1 VIVNFNK
8 SFLHGIL
15 CFHSILRVTKTNSEH
30 QRRKLLVQQVL
41 RRLIAANTRL
51 YESFFFHCYS
61 IDHSPI
67 KRVAPLKLIEI
78 TDTCTPLPL
87 CSLKACGNRGSISF
101 E

>member
-1 VIVNFNK
+1 MIVNFNK

-15 CFHSILRVTKTNSEH
+15 CLHSILRVTKTNSKH

-41 RRLIAANTRL
+41 RRLVAANTRL
-51 YESFFFHCYS
+51 YESLFFHSYS
-61 IDHSPI
+61 IDHLPL

-78 TDTCTPLPL
+78 TDTCIPLLL
-87 CSLKACGNRGSISF
+87 CSLKAFGNRGSISF